1 MEVKISEKLR
11 LEKSLKLSIVNEL
24 SVTIEAKKLTEN
36 EAQKIIE
43 ARILENKNKKLKNL
57 MAARVHKS
65 NKNTSTPFTVIE

>member
-36 EAQKIIE
+36 EAQKII
-43 ARILENKNKKLKNL
+43 
-57 MAARVHKS
+57 
-65 NKNTSTPFTVIE
+65 